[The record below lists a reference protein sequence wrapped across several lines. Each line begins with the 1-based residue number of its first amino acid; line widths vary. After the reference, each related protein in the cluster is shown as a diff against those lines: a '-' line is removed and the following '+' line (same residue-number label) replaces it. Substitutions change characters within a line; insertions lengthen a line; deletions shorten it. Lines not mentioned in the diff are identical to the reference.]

1 MAEGKDNVVSRKVGA
16 VVKLDSLAQLKFNA
30 LGRNALPALCQTRKK
45 FAGLQVGANQ
55 SFVNGVSHAIECV
68 VVDALRLNDHRQLL
82 HSNNHIVRTGY
93 GCVGSN
99 DKGGDE
105 AGFGEILRVHLF
117 NQYVSQWPA
126 PLQFHKSGA
135 A

>member
-1 MAEGKDNVVSRKVGA
+1 M
-16 VVKLDSLAQLKFNA
+16 KLDSFAQLKFNA
-30 LGRNALPALCQTRKK
+30 LGRNALPALCQTWKK

-55 SFVNGVSHAIECV
+55 SFVNGVSHAIECI

-82 HSNNHIVRTGY
+82 HSNNHVVRAGY

-117 NQYVSQWPA
+117 NQ
-126 PLQFHKSGA
+126 
-135 A
+135 